1 MRCGA
6 TMARLVAQ
14 RKKLVVRVLLA
25 LALALLAIA
34 AVPAYWIGPAI
45 LFPERFDVTS
55 IREAPHYQ
63 SEAMLARAG
72 ALPVARTYELEWQSN
87 GSLCGPASVA
97 NVARSLGREASE
109 STVLEGSGLCW
120 TGFCMGGI
128 TLEELAGLARRA
140 SGRRATVLRDLS
152 LEALRAELVRSND
165 PSVRYIA
172 NFHRGPLFGQGGGH
186 HSPIGGY
193 LADSDLVYVLDVN
206 EEYRPWLVETERL
219 FAAIDTVDPQ
229 SGKKRGLLR
238 IE

>member
-1 MRCGA
+1 MTTTKKIVSRA
-6 TMARLVAQ
+6 LFALVI
-14 RKKLVVRVLLA
+14 VIVA
-25 LALALLAIA
+25 LA
-34 AVPAYWIGPAI
+34 AVPGYWIGRAL

-63 SEAMLARAG
+63 DEALLARAA

-87 GSLCGPASVA
+87 GSVCGPASVA
-97 NVARSLGREASE
+97 NVARSLGRDASE
-109 STVLEGSGLCW
+109 ATVLEGTGLCW
-120 TGFCMGGI
+120 TGLCMGGI
-128 TLEELAGLARRA
+128 TLEDLAGLARRA
-140 SGRRATVLRDLS
+140 TGRRATVLRDLS
-152 LEALRAELVRSND
+152 LDALRAELARSND
-165 PSVRYIA
+165 PRVRYIV

-193 LADSDLVYVLDVN
+193 LADADLVYVLDVN

-219 FAAIDTVDPQ
+219 FAAIDTVDPE